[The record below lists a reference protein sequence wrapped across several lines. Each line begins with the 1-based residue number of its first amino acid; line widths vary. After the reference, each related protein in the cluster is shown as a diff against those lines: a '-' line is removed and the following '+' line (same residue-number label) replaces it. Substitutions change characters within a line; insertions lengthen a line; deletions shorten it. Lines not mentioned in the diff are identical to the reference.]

1 MSMLFKKILLLGI
14 IFMSA
19 GDLYGGNL
27 ISRQIEQNGSF
38 YDAETYFTS
47 LSDLTIRLTDNNI
60 YGDWNVAI
68 LNEKDEYV
76 DIPFIITD
84 YRQCVITPFDE
95 TIKKISRREA
105 KKIYNE
111 SLNRD
116 FFQLKVTYT
125 ASDKNKDEIYLKWGL
140 VPSRPII
147 SNVIFIANYCDWD
160 WEYDMIYPY
169 GDFSFDIYSE
179 NANYFNMYV
188 SEGCLFELPDFFEH
202 LVGHLYNVPESTKM
216 GYDAD
221 WGEFVFV
228 SAINSFGAV
237 HSDTICTTS
246 YITDEMILK
255 RIEEL
260 KNEAG
265 IGDVSVDIAPPTY
278 QWNNSTLTFNTQI
291 DQIHIYDLS
300 GQLCHKTDNCDTVD
314 LSDLHNGFYI
324 IVYQYKSQIYKTK
337 IFKS

>member
-1 MSMLFKKILLLGI
+1 MSMLLKKIFLLGI

-38 YDAETYFTS
+38 YDAGTYFTS
-47 LSDLTIRLTDNNI
+47 LSDLTIRLTDNEI
-60 YGDWNVAI
+60 DGDWNVAI

-84 YRQCVITPFDE
+84 YRQCVITPFDD
-95 TIKKISRREA
+95 TIIEISWREA

-147 SNVIFIANYCDWD
+147 SNIIFIANSCDWD
-160 WEYDMIYPY
+160 WEYDMIFPY
-169 GDFSFDIYSE
+169 GDFSFDVYSD
-179 NANYFNMYV
+179 NADRFNFNF
-188 SEGCLFELPDFFEH
+188 SEGCLFEKPDFFGCVRAYDASDNLRIYH
-202 LVGHLYNVPESTKM
+202 
-216 GYDAD
+216 DAD
-221 WGEFVFV
+221 WGEYFYIVATNYLGYSSSDVF
-228 SAINSFGAV
+228 
-237 HSDTICTTS
+237 CTTD
-246 YITDEMILK
+246 YITDEIILR

-265 IGDVSVDIAPPTY
+265 IGDVSIDVAPPTY

-300 GQLCHKTDNCDTVD
+300 GRLCHKTDNCDTVD

>member
-1 MSMLFKKILLLGI
+1 MSMLLKKLFLLGI

-38 YDAETYFTS
+38 YDAGTYFTS
-47 LSDLTIRLTDNNI
+47 LSDLTIRLTDNDI

-95 TIKKISRREA
+95 TIKKISWREA

-125 ASDKNKDEIYLKWGL
+125 ASDKNKDEIYLRWGWI
-140 VPSRPII
+140 PSRPII
-147 SNVIFIANYCDWD
+147 SNIIFIANSCDWD
-160 WEYDMIYPY
+160 WEYDMIFPY
-169 GDFSFDIYSE
+169 GDFSFDVYSD
-179 NANYFNMYV
+179 NADRFNFNF
-188 SEGCLFELPDFFEH
+188 SEGCLFEKPDFFGCVIAYDASDNLRINH
-202 LVGHLYNVPESTKM
+202 
-216 GYDAD
+216 DAD
-221 WGEFVFV
+221 WGEYIFIVATNYLGY
-228 SAINSFGAV
+228 SS
-237 HSDTICTTS
+237 SDVLCTTD
-246 YITDEMILK
+246 YITDEIILR

-265 IGDVSVDIAPPTY
+265 IGDVSIDVAPPTY

-300 GQLCHKTDNCDTVD
+300 GRLCHKTDNCDTVD